1 MARRIKMPALLK
13 KYRVFIWDFDG
24 TLYNTYPETVRAY
37 GELLSEAGIQ
47 VPPEVLEEKARESFS
62 ALHAYLTAE
71 YGLDREFYLKC
82 HARRRELEPLFSRP
96 FPGAKEFCKKV
107 VASGGENWL
116 YTHRDESALP
126 LLRLAGMEELFS
138 DFLLATDGFPWKPAP
153 DALNA
158 LVERNN
164 RAKSDCVMIGDR
176 EIDVL
181 AGNNAGMDSCLLMP
195 YDAAAKTAAKYLC
208 TGF

>member
-1 MARRIKMPALLK
+1 MARRIKLNTLLK

-37 GELLSEAGIQ
+37 GELLSEAGIP

-71 YGLDREFYLKC
+71 YGLGRDFYLKC
-82 HARRRELEPLFSRP
+82 HARRRELEPLYSRP
-96 FPGAKEFCKKV
+96 FPGAKEFCEKV
-107 VASGGENWL
+107 TASGGENWL

-126 LLRLAGMEELFS
+126 LLRQAGMEELFS

-158 LVERNN
+158 LVGRNG
-164 RAKSDCVMIGDR
+164 RAK
-176 EIDVL
+176 
-181 AGNNAGMDSCLLMP
+181 
-195 YDAAAKTAAKYLC
+195 
-208 TGF
+208 